1 MSNFPSHIQQAVDLG
16 LLQVE
21 DGKIV
26 SCKRDEAETI
36 LAVNRVIEKIQ
47 PTSAAKADSTIDQEA
62 IVLCRVLSSPSGP
75 ARELVDRAACCVRR
89 IPRPERSLQ
98 HVVHA

>member
-16 LLQVE
+16 LLQVQ

-36 LAVNRVIEKIQ
+36 LTVNRVIEKIQ
-47 PTSAAKADSTIDQEA
+47 PLSRTSA
-62 IVLCRVLSSPSGP
+62 
-75 ARELVDRAACCVRR
+75 
-89 IPRPERSLQ
+89 
-98 HVVHA
+98 